1 MMFLFKFCPHS
12 VLSSYLFT
20 GSRSYFFFF
29 SFLHIFVAEL
39 FFSHLFG
46 VTFSEKVSFS
56 GIIWVLPRQR
66 ARARVVWIEEGS
78 AVLVHVKWKG
88 ASVKYFFAQV
98 VVRIF
103 FSPHTFFSVRC
114 RKFSSDTDVFSEAV
128 LCGYY
133 PPACQSPCPVKG
145 CRCKAKE
152 YQWI

>member
-12 VLSSYLFT
+12 VLSSYLFA

-29 SFLHIFVAEL
+29 LFFIFLSLSYSFLTYLGSL
-39 FFSHLFG
+39 FQKRSASAGSFG
-46 VTFSEKVSFS
+46 CCLVSAPACSLNWGGERCFGPCEMKRS
-56 GIIWVLPRQR
+56 IRQ
-66 ARARVVWIEEGS
+66 
-78 AVLVHVKWKG
+78 
-88 ASVKYFFAQV
+88 
-98 VVRIF
+98 IF
-103 FSPHTFFSVRC
+103 FCTGCCSDFFFPHTFFSVRC